1 MRGSPQSCQKDGL
14 STVISYWGIGKS
26 RRGRSQTN
34 RGVENYCNISGNQ
47 ELSNNEWRVSG
58 RVVMVEKLIV
68 VLPLVWTFAPNA
80 LLQPLK
86 NLTVKLGF
94 ESLTKEYAFLV
105 DNALDVEKTINMY
118 MTFLRTWRAFFGR
131 GEFCDFH
138 CDDCCLVSGS

>member
-1 MRGSPQSCQKDGL
+1 
-14 STVISYWGIGKS
+14 
-26 RRGRSQTN
+26 
-34 RGVENYCNISGNQ
+34 
-47 ELSNNEWRVSG
+47 
-58 RVVMVEKLIV
+58 MVEKLIV

-118 MTFLRTWRAFFGR
+118 MTFLRT
-131 GEFCDFH
+131 
-138 CDDCCLVSGS
+138 